1 LGGGFNGYGGMRG
14 GLSTREVTGG
24 TVTAGSAWPPRPP
37 RPAPP
42 LWAPAYSQGPPLAS
56 HGTAPRATRPGRL
69 PQGGG
74 PRDSPTGGEAGA
86 PYSAP
91 PWLPP
96 RARLAGPAPAARLP
110 LLGRRRVYR
119 KATARTP
126 CPRRARPHDPGRPL
140 LAETGAA
147 PGPHTGEPAGWPSW
161 PARHTR
167 AGPHVSFAEFRALYS
182 TVFLQCYPPF
192 SSPDKPSSSPVFSCR
207 RWQNRPSCQC
217 NDVSLLCRGS

>member
-1 LGGGFNGYGGMRG
+1 MGTEVWGGGSQLEKWRGARWRPAVPGRPVRPGLPRLYG
-14 GLSTREVTGG
+14 
-24 TVTAGSAWPPRPP
+24 PPRTRRGPRSPP
-37 RPAPP
+37 TAP
-42 LWAPAYSQGPPLAS
+42 LRGPLALDDS
-56 HGTAPRATRPGRL
+56 LR
-69 PQGGG
+69 GGG